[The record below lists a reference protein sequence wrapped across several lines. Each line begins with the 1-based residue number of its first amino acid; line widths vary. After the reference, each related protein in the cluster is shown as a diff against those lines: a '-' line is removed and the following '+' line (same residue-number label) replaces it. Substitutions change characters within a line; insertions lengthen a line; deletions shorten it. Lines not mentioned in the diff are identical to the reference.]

1 MFLISKRVIINPSI
15 VLCATLPELWTLP
28 EADIFRDVA
37 VGRGV
42 PRGRILLEREST
54 NTGQNVR
61 NTHRL
66 LSLLGVS
73 PSSVL
78 LVQKPYMERRTFATF
93 LAQWPGRKNRS
104 SPDVIVTSPDVSLFD
119 YPNDD
124 VGSLTD
130 VISVMLGDMQ
140 RIFVYGEL
148 GFQTKQEVP
157 KAVEDAFDY
166 LKGTGKYN
174 GYFQ

>member
-1 MFLISKRVIINPSI
+1 MCTESACAH
-15 VLCATLPELWTLP
+15 VLLVAELWTVP
-28 EADIFRDVA
+28 EADVFRDVA

-61 NTHRL
+61 NTYTL
-66 LSLLGVS
+66 LSLLGLS

-78 LVQKPYMERRTFATF
+78 LVQKPYMERRAFSTF
-93 LAQWPGRKNRS
+93 LAQWPGRKRS
-104 SPDVIVTSPDVSLFD
+104 SYPDVIITSPDVSLFD

-140 RIFVYGEL
+140 RIFLYGEL
-148 GFQTKQEVP
+148 GFQTRQEVP
-157 KAVEDAFDY
+157 RAVRDAFDY
-166 LKGTGKYN
+166 LNCTGRYG

>member
-1 MFLISKRVIINPSI
+1 ML
-15 VLCATLPELWTLP
+15 ADLWTLP

-42 PRGRILLEREST
+42 PMDRILLEREST

-61 NTHRL
+61 NTYML

-78 LVQKPYMERRTFATF
+78 LVQKPYMERRAYSTF
-93 LAQWPGRKNRS
+93 LAQWPGLKNS
-104 SPDVIVTSPDVSLFD
+104 SYPDVIITSPDVSLFD

-148 GFQTKQEVP
+148 GFQTRQEVP
-157 KAVEDAFDY
+157 RAVKDAFDY
-166 LKGTGKYN
+166 LKGTGSYN